1 MAHSKVPHAG
11 QRYASAR
18 KRDRKYRTVSEKE
31 LSALRGAVD
40 NRRRSGN
47 VSLEEQA
54 HILARIIQANK
65 EFQRRTEHGW

>member
-40 NRRRSGN
+40 NRRRSH

-65 EFQRRTEHGW
+65 EFQRTEHGW